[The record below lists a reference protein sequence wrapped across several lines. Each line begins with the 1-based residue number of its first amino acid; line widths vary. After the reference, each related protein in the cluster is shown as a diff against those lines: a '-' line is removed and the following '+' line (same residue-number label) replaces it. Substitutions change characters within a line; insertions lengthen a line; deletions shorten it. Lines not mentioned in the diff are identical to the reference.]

1 MKDETTERDQ
11 RGFTLIELVI
21 AIAVIGILSAVAIVG
36 LGGVLDKG
44 KRASC
49 NATADSAA
57 AASAVH
63 VANNDQSQPGT
74 GYPTSFTQMIN
85 AGELQL
91 PSGVTDNG
99 GTLTGKG
106 WTLTFVQA
114 TPTSPPKFTGC
125 PT

>member
-1 MKDETTERDQ
+1 MTDQTARRDD

-49 NATADSAA
+49 NATADAAA

-63 VANNDQSQPGT
+63 VANANQSLSGS
-74 GYPTSFTQMIN
+74 GYPTSFTQMIL
-85 AGELQL
+85 AGELAL
-91 PSGVTDNG
+91 PSGVTDTG
-99 GTLTGKG
+99 GTLVGKG

-114 TPTSPPKFTGC
+114 TATLPPKFTGC